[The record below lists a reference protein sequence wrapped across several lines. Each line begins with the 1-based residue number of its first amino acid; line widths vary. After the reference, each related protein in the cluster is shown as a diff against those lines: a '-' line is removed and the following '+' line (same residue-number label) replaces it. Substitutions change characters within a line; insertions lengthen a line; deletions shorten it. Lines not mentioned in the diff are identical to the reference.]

1 MIRDE
6 IALKFL
12 ASMLTQTPALQSSQN
27 KADIVMAAF
36 EWADA
41 YLLVRGLFEESL
53 KDNIVVPLK

>member
-1 MIRDE
+1 MTRNE

-12 ASMLTQTPALQSSQN
+12 TSMLTQVPALQSGKN
-27 KADIVMAAF
+27 KTDIVIAAF

-41 YLLVRGLFEESL
+41 YLIVRGLSEESL